1 MFVNGHLRQHIFM
14 VVALIIYSS
23 GSQGCNELYTIVP
36 SNFTGTCPH
45 EPCISLNVL
54 LSELNGTFNQSIS
67 LHFLHGEHLL
77 EEIIGIQRL
86 PGIEMSVSSN
96 CSQCSLIILC
106 NGPASGMIFQNIHS
120 VEIVGLTFSGC
131 SHQGTP
137 GYGGALS
144 FYNVTNIL
152 VANSNFIDN
161 YIIGQTT
168 SGGGAIF
175 ILQSLKVNFENCSF
189 INNSA
194 QCQPGGLNN
203 YCSKYKFNG
212 GAMYLLECM
221 NVSISDCQFLQN
233 RAIAGAALFAIS
245 SLIQISGTV
254 FVHNGAQPTYGGTA
268 AFFESTVHIHQ
279 TLFTNN
285 IAYTGGAIFATKTQ
299 LSLLECQFKQ
309 NSAYNLGGASFIQH
323 GSLIILR
330 SLFVRNIAL
339 TGSIV
344 YARNCS
350 ITSINSSYLNNNA
363 TANGGIYADDGSA
376 IFSSDSYYTGNR
388 AKIGAAYFIANGFTY
403 SSNNTFT
410 NNSAISDNEFAFGG
424 IIFCNCNSEFSKTPC
439 FLNLNNNYVM
449 NNYVNE
455 GSGGVISSGDCALTD
470 IQNYYYKNNGR
481 VIYQSLG
488 SLIVNGSHF
497 ESNTSPMGVIALNI
511 PTKSTIV
518 TAALFHANSARL
530 GSAMFILSS
539 FPVYISDT
547 IFFNNQVS
555 ESGTVFSRLVNTQL
569 KKPGIISIVNCYFVQ
584 NNAHNEGGAIYI
596 FGNSISNKQQLQLS
610 NSNFYNST
618 GNAVSGFGFTLMAF
632 NCSFKYNNASFNVL
646 GGAIH
651 IIYGDASVF
660 SSEFVMND
668 RGAIFIRGGKMMI
681 SGSTFRDNTGE
692 HGAAVSV
699 FNNGSLYVTNCIF
712 VGNKALKYGGAIAG
726 VRPDLISI
734 ESSAYENNTALRG
747 GAVGIINGKLE
758 YRNTYFTNNTSLEL
772 GGAVYVHGGSLY
784 SRHTNYVGNF
794 AAHTGGAIAAVSGE
808 VYSDRDCYLSNHA
821 NKYAGAVY
829 ITTCFWHDNFNEG
842 EFETVVI
849 TPILLLSVAQCN
861 VNTQLINTEAGGS
874 KLHLI
879 ENVTLFNN
887 SCELT
892 GGAILAI
899 KTGVFFEGREAITVS
914 SNSAGYGGGLA
925 LLWSNLNISCS
936 VQFTQNAAHIS
947 GGGILTYNGVVELS
961 FSEQRSGIFALNTAT
976 LTGGGIHAI
985 NSGINLVSGYFE
997 LTKNIA
1003 TYGGA
1008 LYLSSN
1014 SKLHLIKQ
1022 KQVSISRDDLK
1033 LVLRENSAQKGGGMF
1048 INDSDIGQQCVSQ
1061 RSSKECFLQT
1071 LLLNS
1076 TSAPL
1081 RDTNYLNLY
1090 FVKNT
1095 ASVSGD
1101 AIFGGLLDRCSLS
1114 PSNELLLD
1122 FSDYSSSHNG
1132 ADYVQTIAM
1141 FIDQFN
1147 YSNLTFPLAGKTN
1160 IKDFISSEP
1169 LQICFC
1175 LQQQHNCSYFKHAP
1189 IYTKKGQFFE
1199 VSIVAVDQLGN
1210 PVNAT
1215 VISSVINNAIL
1226 ANVDQTRQ
1234 AISSKCSSIEYAMY
1248 PQDEFNSAEIEL
1260 FADGPC
1266 NDIGISK
1273 RVLTVIFQPCT
1284 CPIGFYPQETRTL
1297 CSCMCDPLLEL
1308 YITGCSL
1315 VNETVFRKPYVWID
1329 FINRSNVSGYLL
1341 HDSCPFDYCLNELVS
1356 VNLNT
1361 AHGADSQCAFNR
1373 TGTLCGA
1380 CKENL
1385 SAVLGSSQ
1393 CRECT
1398 NGYISLLIA
1407 FAMAGIALV
1416 AFIMVLNMTI
1426 AIGTINGLM
1435 VYANIVFAKRS
1446 LLLPQRTSKF
1456 LTIFISWLNLDLG
1469 IETCFY
1475 DGMDSYSKALLQLVF
1490 PSYVI
1495 LLTAALI
1502 ILAKYSVGFSTFIGR
1517 KRDLAGTLCTLILLS
1532 YSKFIRTII
1541 TNLQYTYITYPDNTW
1556 DIVWLHD
1563 ANIPY
1568 FKPSHFPRLIAA
1580 FVIIIVVLIYTSLI
1594 LFGQWLPKFDE
1605 KRALKWIKQLVG
1617 KHYKPFAP
1625 QHSYWVGLLLLV
1637 RALLHIVATC
1647 FSDQTSLLFSFC
1659 IVLFLILLKLLTT
1672 HIYRLKTLEILES
1685 SFLVN
1690 LGVLSVVQYYVHDNA
1705 RMAAVVA
1712 DLSVAVA
1719 AITFILI
1726 LGYHIYTFILK
1737 EITWLV
1743 KTTRS
1748 IKNLVHLRERQQ
1760 NVVVQFQD
1768 HLQPLQ
1774 DEQDEELHEPLVER
1788 EVPDVATNV
1797 YDPPVIQ
1804 PAVRYSQP
1812 RHADLEE
1819 LLKPITDD
1827 DYRRLNQPN
1836 RRYPQPTTYAL
1847 VEIHK

>member
-1 MFVNGHLRQHIFM
+1 MPKAIDWKLATMFVNGHLRQHIFM

-23 GSQGCNELYTIVP
+23 GSQGCSELYTIVP

-86 PGIEMSVSSN
+86 PGIEMSVSNN
-96 CSQCSLIILC
+96 CSQCSPIILC
-106 NGPASGMIFQNIHS
+106 NGPASGIIFQNIHS

-137 GYGGALS
+137 AYGGALS

-175 ILQSLKVNFENCSF
+175 ILQSLKVNLENCSF

-194 QCQPGGLNN
+194 QCQPGGLAD
-203 YCSKYKFNG
+203 YCSSYTFNG
-212 GAMYLLECM
+212 GAMYLLKCM

-233 RAIAGAALFAIS
+233 RAIAGAALLVTS

-254 FVHNGAQPTYGGTA
+254 FAHNGAQPTYGGTA

-323 GSLIILR
+323 GFLIISR

-344 YARNCS
+344 YASNCS
-350 ITSINSSYLNNNA
+350 ITSTNSSYLNNNA
-363 TANGGIYADDGSA
+363 TANGGIYVKEGSA
-376 IFSSDSYYTGNR
+376 IFSSGSYYTGNR
-388 AKIGAAYFIANGFTY
+388 AKIGAVYFISNGFTY

-439 FLNLNNNYVM
+439 FLSLNNNNVM

-455 GSGGVISSGDCALTD
+455 RSGGVILSGDCALTD

-481 VIYQSLG
+481 VIFQSSG

-497 ESNTSPMGVIALNI
+497 ESNKSPLGVIALNK

-518 TAALFHANSARL
+518 TKTLFHANSGVS
-530 GSAMFILSS
+530 GSAIHIQSS

-547 IFFNNQVS
+547 TFFNNQVS
-555 ESGTVFSRLVNTQL
+555 KSGTVFSTSAGLVNTQGNKL
-569 KKPGIISIVNCYFVQ
+569 RIISIVNCYFVQ

-596 FGNSISNKQQLQLS
+596 YGHFISNEQQQLQLS
-610 NSNFYNST
+610 NSYFYNNI
-618 GNAVSGFGFTLMAF
+618 GGAVNGFGITLMAF
-632 NCSFKYNNASFNVL
+632 NCSFKNNIAPFGLL
-646 GGAIH
+646 GGAIL
-651 IIYGDASVF
+651 INGDASVY

-668 RGAIFIRGGKMMI
+668 RGAIFITGGKMMI
-681 SGSTFRDNTGE
+681 SGSTFRENVGDK
-692 HGAAVSV
+692 GAAVSI
-699 FNNGSLYVTNCIF
+699 FNNGSLYVTNCLF
-712 VGNKALKYGGAIAG
+712 VGNKAVKYGGAIAG
-726 VRPDLISI
+726 VRTDLISI
-734 ESSAYENNTALRG
+734 ESSVYENNTALRG
-747 GAVGIINGKLE
+747 GAVGTVNGKLE
-758 YRNTYFTNNTSLEL
+758 CRDTYFTNNTSLEL
-772 GGAVYVHGGSLY
+772 GGAVYVYGGSLY
-784 SRHTNYVGNF
+784 SRHTQYVGNF
-794 AAHTGGAIAAVSGE
+794 ATHTGGAIAAVSGE
-808 VYSDRDCYLSNHA
+808 VYSDGDCYLSNHA
-821 NKYAGAVY
+821 NQYAGAIY
-829 ITTCFWHDNFNEG
+829 ITTCFWQDDFNEG

-879 ENVTLFNN
+879 ENITLFNN

-892 GGAILAI
+892 GGAILTI
-899 KTGVFFEGREAITVS
+899 KTDVFFEGREAITVS
-914 SNSAGYGGGLA
+914 LNSAGYGGGLA
-925 LLWSNLNISCS
+925 LLWSNLNISCN
-936 VQFTQNAAHIS
+936 VQVTQNAAHIS

-1008 LYLSSN
+1008 LYMSSN
-1014 SKLHLIKQ
+1014 SKIYLIKQ
-1022 KQVSISRDDLK
+1022 KQKSISRDDLK
-1033 LVLRENSAQKGGGMF
+1033 LVLRENSAQKGGGVF

-1061 RSSKECFLQT
+1061 LSSEECFLQT

-1081 RDTNYLNLY
+1081 KDKNLLNIF
-1090 FVKNT
+1090 FVNNT
-1095 ASVSGD
+1095 ASMSGD

-1122 FSDYSSSHNG
+1122 FSDYFSSHNG
-1132 ADYVQTIAM
+1132 ADYVQTIAT
-1141 FIDQFN
+1141 FSDQFN
-1147 YSNLTFPLAGKTN
+1147 YSNLTFPYSPYREQIEVNHNKN
-1160 IKDFISSEP
+1160 INDLISSKP

-1199 VSIVAVDQLGN
+1199 VSIVAVDQLEN

-1215 VISSVINNAIL
+1215 VISSVINNAKL

-1234 AISSKCSSIEYAMY
+1234 ALSSKCSSIEYAIY
-1248 PQDEFNSAEIEL
+1248 PQDEFNSAKIEL

-1297 CSCMCDPLLEL
+1297 CSCVCDPLLES

-1315 VNETVFRKPYVWID
+1315 VKETVFRKPYVWID
-1329 FINRSNVSGYLL
+1329 FVNRSIVSGYLL
-1341 HDSCPFDYCLNELVS
+1341 HDSCPFDYCVDELVS

-1361 AHGADSQCAFNR
+1361 VHGADSQCAFNR

-1398 NGYISLLIA
+1398 NNFISLLIP

-1416 AFIMVLNMTI
+1416 AFIVVLNMTI
-1426 AIGTINGLM
+1426 AIGTINGL
-1435 VYANIVFAKRS
+1435 VFYANIVFANRP
-1446 LLLPQRTSKF
+1446 LLLPPKTSKF

-1475 DGMDSYSKALLQLVF
+1475 DGMDSYAKTLLQVVF

-1495 LLTAALI
+1495 LLTAAI
-1502 ILAKYSVGFSTFIGR
+1502 IALAKCSVRFSNFIGR

-1541 TNLQYTYITYPDNTW
+1541 TNLQYTYITYPDDTW

-1605 KRALKWIKQLVG
+1605 KQALKRMKQFVN
-1617 KHYKPFAP
+1617 KHFESFAP

-1647 FSDQTSLLFSFC
+1647 FSDQISLLFVFC
-1659 IVLFLILLKLLTT
+1659 IVLILILLKLLTT
-1672 HIYRLKTLEILES
+1672 HIYQSKKLEMLES

-1690 LGVLSVVQYYVHDNA
+1690 LGVLSVVQYHVLTNA
-1705 RMAAVVA
+1705 RMAAAVA

-1737 EITWLV
+1737 ETTWLV
-1743 KTTRS
+1743 KTTR
-1748 IKNLVHLRERQQ
+1748 
-1760 NVVVQFQD
+1760 
-1768 HLQPLQ
+1768 
-1774 DEQDEELHEPLVER
+1774 
-1788 EVPDVATNV
+1788 
-1797 YDPPVIQ
+1797 
-1804 PAVRYSQP
+1804 
-1812 RHADLEE
+1812 
-1819 LLKPITDD
+1819 
-1827 DYRRLNQPN
+1827 
-1836 RRYPQPTTYAL
+1836 
-1847 VEIHK
+1847 